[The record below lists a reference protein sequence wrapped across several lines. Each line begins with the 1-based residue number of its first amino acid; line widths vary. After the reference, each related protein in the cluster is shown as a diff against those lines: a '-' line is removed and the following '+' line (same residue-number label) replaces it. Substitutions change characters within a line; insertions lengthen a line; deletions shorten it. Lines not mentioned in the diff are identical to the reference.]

1 MKCFNKKKF
10 VGQEK
15 SFIIEKYGF
24 LIFFFSACPCWARE
38 GWGEGWRE
46 EEGGEVQREG
56 EEGGRE
62 GEGRWEEGG
71 KGQRRKGEYFNF
83 RFKLFRRIFSLKK
96 IFSPSVK
103 IILKWGLG
111 DWKSY

>member
-1 MKCFNKKKF
+1 MYASKLNRSEALVFMKCFNKKKF

-15 SFIIEKYGF
+15 SFIIEKCGF
-24 LIFFFSACPCWARE
+24 LINFFSACPCWARE

-56 EEGGRE
+56 GEEGGRE

-71 KGQRRKGEYFNF
+71 KGQRRKGEYFILVSNYSGGFF
-83 RFKLFRRIFSLKK
+83 R
-96 IFSPSVK
+96 
-103 IILKWGLG
+103 
-111 DWKSY
+111 